1 MDDGGRGGPG
11 PGLSSRRDM
20 TVHLKKMAVGVDSI
34 AHLAEIQARRLEEA
48 RRRGDVPALRH
59 ITRHGP
65 KRAEE
70 LLGGGSLY
78 WVIKG
83 FVQVRQAFV
92 AIEPAVNAKGRPS
105 CALVLDPELVRVAFR
120 AQKPFQGWRY
130 LAERDAP
137 ADAAPL
143 ADSGHGMP
151 TEMAAELR
159 SLGLL

>member
-1 MDDGGRGGPG
+1 
-11 PGLSSRRDM
+11 M

-34 AHLAEIQARRLEEA
+34 AHLAEIQASRLEED
-48 RRRGDVPALRH
+48 RRRGEVPALRH

-92 AIEPAVNAKGRPS
+92 GIERGVNAKGRS
-105 CALVLDPELVRVAFR
+105 FCALVLDPELVRVAFR

-130 LAERDAP
+130 LSANEAP
-137 ADAAPL
+137 SDAAPL
-143 ADSGHGMP
+143 ADSGYGMP

-159 SLGLL
+159 LLGLL

>member
-1 MDDGGRGGPG
+1 
-11 PGLSSRRDM
+11 M
-20 TVHLKKMAVGVDSI
+20 TVHLKKMAVGVESI
-34 AHLAEIQARRLEEA
+34 AHLAEIQASRLEDA
-48 RRRGDVPALRH
+48 QRRGEVPTLRH

-65 KRAEE
+65 KRVEE

-92 AIEPAVNAKGRPS
+92 GIEREVNAKGRPS
-105 CALVLDPELVRVAFR
+105 CALVLDLELVRVTFR

-130 LAERDAP
+130 LSVGDAP
-137 ADAAPL
+137 LDATSQAGG
-143 ADSGHGMP
+143 DHGMP
-151 TEMAAELR
+151 TEMAAELK

>member
-1 MDDGGRGGPG
+1 
-11 PGLSSRRDM
+11 M
-20 TVHLKKMAVGVDSI
+20 TVHLKKMAVGVESI
-34 AHLAEIQARRLEEA
+34 AHLAEIQASRLEQA
-48 RRRGDVPALRH
+48 RHRGEVPALRH

-92 AIEPAVNAKGRPS
+92 GIERGVNAKGRPS
-105 CALVLDPELVRVAFR
+105 CALVLDPELVRVEFR
-120 AQKPFQGWRY
+120 SHKPFQGWRY
-130 LAERDAP
+130 LSVNDAP
-137 ADAAPL
+137 SDAVPAADN
-143 ADSGHGMP
+143 GHGMP

>member
-1 MDDGGRGGPG
+1 
-11 PGLSSRRDM
+11 M
-20 TVHLKKMAVGVDSI
+20 TVHLKKMAVGVESI
-34 AHLAEIQARRLEEA
+34 AHLAKIQASRLEDA
-48 RRRGDVPALRH
+48 QRRGEVPIFRH

-65 KRAEE
+65 KRVEE

-92 AIEPAVNAKGRPS
+92 GIERGVNAKGRPS

-130 LAERDAP
+130 LSVGDAP
-137 ADAAPL
+137 LDAAPL
-143 ADSGHGMP
+143 ADGGHGMP
-151 TEMAAELR
+151 TEMAAELK